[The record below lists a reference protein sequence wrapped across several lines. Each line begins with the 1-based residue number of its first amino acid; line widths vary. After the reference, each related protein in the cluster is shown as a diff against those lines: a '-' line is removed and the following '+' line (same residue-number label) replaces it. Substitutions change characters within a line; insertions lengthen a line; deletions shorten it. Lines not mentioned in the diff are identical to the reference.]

1 MGPGGG
7 RIRFQDNDFTQVQ
20 VDDDIP
26 GIESTP
32 RNMIVTF
39 AAGTHSAHQGDYQD
53 GKTATTVI
61 LERNLLPWGPVTIPI
76 PITARW

>member
-7 RIRFQDNDFTQVQ
+7 RIWFQDNDFTQVQ

-26 GIESTP
+26 IESTP

-61 LERNLLPWGPVTIPI
+61 LERNLLPWGPVTT